1 MDMWSEEGRQ
11 NKKRMCKCQYWY
23 SINSEQDYREQP
35 EMIWA
40 CLKAET
46 EAVRVNMRMDVEERT
61 MKIKKSWLNTIE
73 NNMRDDVSTQRT
85 QKFEISERL
94 GQNGSRFRIV
104 VKLAQ
109 EKKKKR
115 IITIL

>member
-1 MDMWSEEGRQ
+1 
-11 NKKRMCKCQYWY
+11 
-23 SINSEQDYREQP
+23 
-35 EMIWA
+35 MIWA

-85 QKFEISERL
+85 
-94 GQNGSRFRIV
+94 
-104 VKLAQ
+104 
-109 EKKKKR
+109 
-115 IITIL
+115 